1 MELFIPDAFLYLSFA
16 IMTAFF
22 VHAAIK
28 LATFQTIHK
37 HVCLQQKDMYLIQNV
52 NLLRAQDLICCVYYK
67 FKFIYSVH
75 RQEAIGEQDDE
86 GLIRQYFFR
95 LTKKILEEYKC

>member
-1 MELFIPDAFLYLSFA
+1 MELFIPDALVYLSFA

-52 NLLRAQDLICCVYYK
+52 NLLRAQDLICCVYHK
-67 FKFIYSVH
+67 FKFIHSVQ
-75 RQEAIGEQDDE
+75 RQEAICEQDDE
-86 GLIRQYFFR
+86 GPYSPVFFSFN
-95 LTKKILEEYKC
+95 

>member
-1 MELFIPDAFLYLSFA
+1 MELFIPDAFLYLSCA

-37 HVCLQQKDMYLIQNV
+37 HVCLQHKDMCLIQNV

-67 FKFIYSVH
+67 FK
-75 RQEAIGEQDDE
+75 
-86 GLIRQYFFR
+86 LI
-95 LTKKILEEYKC
+95 

>member
-1 MELFIPDAFLYLSFA
+1 MELFIPNAFLYLSFA

-52 NLLRAQDLICCVYYK
+52 NLLCAQNLICCVYHK
-67 FKFIYSVH
+67 FKFIHSVH

-86 GLIRQYFFR
+86 GPHSPVFFSFN
-95 LTKKILEEYKC
+95 

>member
-1 MELFIPDAFLYLSFA
+1 MELFISDAFLYVSFA

-28 LATFQTIHK
+28 LATFQTLHK

-52 NLLRAQDLICCVYYK
+52 NLLRAQNLICCVYHK
-67 FKFIYSVH
+67 FKFIHSVH

-86 GLIRQYFFR
+86 GPHSPVFFSVN
-95 LTKKILEEYKC
+95 

>member
-1 MELFIPDAFLYLSFA
+1 MELFIPDALVYLSLA

-86 GLIRQYFFR
+86 GPHSPVFF
-95 LTKKILEEYKC
+95 

>member
-1 MELFIPDAFLYLSFA
+1 MELFIPDALVYLSFA

-22 VHAAIK
+22 VHAVIK

-37 HVCLQQKDMYLIQNV
+37 HACLQQKDMYLIQNV

-86 GLIRQYFFR
+86 GPHSPVFFSFD
-95 LTKKILEEYKC
+95 